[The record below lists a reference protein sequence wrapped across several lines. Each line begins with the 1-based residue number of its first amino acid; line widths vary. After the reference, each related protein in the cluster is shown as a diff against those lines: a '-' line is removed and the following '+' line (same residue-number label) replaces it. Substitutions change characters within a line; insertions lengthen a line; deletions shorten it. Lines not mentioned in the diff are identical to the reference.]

1 MAAPYNSSRKLSVGE
16 DVEKSR
22 GLCAVGGRA
31 KGRSGCGASVP
42 APPKATV
49 TAEPGGALWERTR
62 ADGKQRLTALPCAPP
77 PAAPPTAAGGPQ
89 ATIRGWTEKQN
100 VVCPH
105 GGMSVS
111 FKEDGNS
118 DTREVRRTQNDKRC
132 LAPLTGGRWRGHSRS
147 QREGRVTGWGGEAGE
162 GRDWLT
168 GTEF

>member
-1 MAAPYNSSRKLSVGE
+1 MSARTWRNREACALLVGAQKGAAAAGPVCLRLQKPRLPQSPGVHSGNVPERMA
-16 DVEKSR
+16 SR
-22 GLCAVGGRA
+22 GSQRC
-31 KGRSGCGASVP
+31 P
-42 APPKATV
+42 AP
-49 TAEPGGALWERTR
+49 
-62 ADGKQRLTALPCAPP
+62 PP

>member
-1 MAAPYNSSRKLSVGE
+1 MSARTWRNHEACALLVGAQKGAAAAGPVCLRLQKPRLPQS
-16 DVEKSR
+16 
-22 GLCAVGGRA
+22 
-31 KGRSGCGASVP
+31 
-42 APPKATV
+42 
-49 TAEPGGALWERTR
+49 PGVALWERPR

-111 FKEDGNS
+111 FKEDRNS